1 MQRGVPFRRQRAAF
15 SNVAG
20 ADDRLPG
27 RPPSAKEHPY
37 SENLYPVANS
47 GVVSSAV
54 KLDNLPPLVI
64 GMTFN
69 P

>member
-1 MQRGVPFRRQRAAF
+1 VMQRGVPFRPQRAAAI

-27 RPPSAKEHPY
+27 RRPSANEHPY
-37 SENLYPVANS
+37 SDNLYPVGNS

-54 KLDNLPPLVI
+54 KLDNCRHW
-64 GMTFN
+64 
-69 P
+69 